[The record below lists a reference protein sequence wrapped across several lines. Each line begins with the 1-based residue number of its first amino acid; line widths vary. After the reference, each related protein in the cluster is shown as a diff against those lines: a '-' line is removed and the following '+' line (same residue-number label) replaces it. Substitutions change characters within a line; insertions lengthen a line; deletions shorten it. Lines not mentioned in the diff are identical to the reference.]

1 MKNSHSSEPFSVSS
15 KYKLIR
21 AIYGVLKI
29 IQSLKVKLSYKCMCV
44 YIKKLETPCIT
55 LEYAFAIDSGFTLVY
70 MGRLTQQLLIE

>member
-21 AIYGVLKI
+21 EIYGVLKI

-44 YIKKLETPCIT
+44 YI
-55 LEYAFAIDSGFTLVY
+55 LVDIVV
-70 MGRLTQQLLIE
+70 LSQKALF

>member
-44 YIKKLETPCIT
+44 YI
-55 LEYAFAIDSGFTLVY
+55 LVDIVV
-70 MGRLTQQLLIE
+70 LSQKALF